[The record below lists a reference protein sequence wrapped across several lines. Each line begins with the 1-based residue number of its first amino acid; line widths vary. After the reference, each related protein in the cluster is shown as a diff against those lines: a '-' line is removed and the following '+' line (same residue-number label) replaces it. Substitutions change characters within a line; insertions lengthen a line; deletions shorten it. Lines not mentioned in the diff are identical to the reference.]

1 MIGTSVMKELRG
13 HRGRRYIDPAE
24 PLILKTL
31 TLHYKQVWMWQS
43 IIHIVNL
50 SLVMSYIHETLKM
63 KMCDKEIT
71 G

>member
-1 MIGTSVMKELRG
+1 MDWFLYDRNLCHEREELRG
-13 HRGRRYIDPAE
+13 HRGRRYIDPTE

-50 SLVMSYIHETLKM
+50 SLVMSYIHVKL
-63 KMCDKEIT
+63 
-71 G
+71 